1 MPEFV
6 KPILKKTIIPI
17 LLFIRRVIQIIQT
30 YAIPKKT
37 FKTSLPFEMYQEESV
52 IRSYEYFKE
61 HFPNCI
67 FLEKKEMQSFAL
79 NKSLENDNDQNYMYL
94 EFGVFSGDSLNL
106 FAEKLKTKIYGFDS
120 FEGLKE
126 DWLGT
131 SLQKGFFNLNGKIPK
146 LRNNAIPIKGW
157 VQDTLDDFL
166 KSNTSQINFI
176 HMDLDT
182 YDSCK
187 YVFEKIKPRLTH
199 NCIILFD
206 ELYNYGGWENG
217 EVKALEETFA
227 KDEYRFLA
235 FGASSQQV
243 AIQIIKK

>member
-1 MPEFV
+1 MTEFV

-17 LLFIRRVIQIIQT
+17 LLFIRRVIEIIQT

-52 IRSYEYFKE
+52 KRSYDYFKE
-61 HFPNCI
+61 YFPKCV
-67 FLEKKEMQSFAL
+67 FLEKSEIQKFAL
-79 NKSLENDNDQNYMYL
+79 NKSLESDSEQNFLYL
-94 EFGVFSGDSLNL
+94 EFGVFNGDSLNL
-106 FAEKLKTKIYGFDS
+106 FADNLRTKIYGFDS

-131 SLQKGFFNLNGKIPK
+131 SLQKGFFNLYGKIPK

-157 VQDTLDDFL
+157 VQDTLLEFL
-166 KSNTSQINFI
+166 KSNTNKINFI

-187 YVFEKIKPRLTH
+187 YVLEKIKPQLTD

-227 KDEYRFLA
+227 KNEYKFLA
-235 FGASSQQV
+235 FGANSQQAV
-243 AIQIIKK
+243 IQLVKK